1 MIYEIVPNNEEF
13 LTTPVPEFD
22 FQNAPIEPAELA
34 TNLVATMYSRNG
46 YGLAANQC
54 GLPYRC
60 FAMIGPQE
68 DFVIFN
74 PRIVYRDP
82 KEDNLEE
89 GCLSFP
95 GLIIKVPRS
104 TSIRVRFQGPNGE
117 TFSRTFNGMTAR
129 VVQHEVNHLDG
140 KMFFAGVSRLR
151 LQRAIKEAKNRKYDY
166 SNRGLLKYINDY
178 NNRV

>member
-1 MIYEIVPNNEEF
+1 VIYDIPLNNDEF
-13 LTTPVPEFD
+13 LTTPVPDFD
-22 FQNAPIEPAELA
+22 FNEPPIDPAELA

-68 DFVIFN
+68 DFVFFN
-74 PRIVYRDP
+74 PRIVYFAP
-82 KEDNLEE
+82 EKDNLEE

-104 TSIRVRFQGPNGE
+104 TSVRIRFQGPNGE
-117 TFSRTFNGMTAR
+117 TFSRTLTGMSAR
-129 VVQHEVNHLDG
+129 VAQHELCHLDG
-140 KMFFAGVSRLR
+140 KMFFEGITKLR
-151 LQRAIKEAKNRKYDY
+151 LSRSIKDAKKRKYDY
-166 SNRGLLKYINDY
+166 SNRGMMKYAK
-178 NNRV
+178 